1 MKITKIESGACSYE
15 SAEVDDVLFTPDVL
29 PVPEDAD
36 LDGEPNNDSITV
48 GKSVMTYTDDRYA
61 EMGLDSQTTIDVGD
75 YIAFYSGDFEE
86 ESGNG
91 ESSSEVT
98 GYGRITSVGTEENGN
113 YVIGYEE
120 VEEEE
125 VLAAMDVYETDNISG
140 EALLEDVD
148 RTELENSIARQAENS
163 GFVEE
168 ASQFLADTALQTCLL
183 YTSPSPRD

>member
-1 MKITKIESGACSYE
+1 MWEQ
-15 SAEVDDVLFTPDVL
+15 
-29 PVPEDAD
+29 
-36 LDGEPNNDSITV
+36 
-48 GKSVMTYTDDRYA
+48 R
-61 EMGLDSQTTIDVGD
+61 
-75 YIAFYSGDFEE
+75 
-86 ESGNG
+86 
-91 ESSSEVT
+91 
-98 GYGRITSVGTEENGN
+98 ENGN

-168 ASQFLADTALQTCLL
+168 ASQFLADTALQTDSFSEFDSDLSMTAFRTGGEGRRCGKRPCLRGERRKL
-183 YTSPSPRD
+183 ASKLRKSVNASIGTKTSAF